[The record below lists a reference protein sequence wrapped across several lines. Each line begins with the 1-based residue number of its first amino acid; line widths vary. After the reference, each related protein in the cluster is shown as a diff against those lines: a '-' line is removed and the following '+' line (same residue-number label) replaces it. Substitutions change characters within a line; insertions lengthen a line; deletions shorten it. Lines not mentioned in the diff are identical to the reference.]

1 MSSRSH
7 SQSKERGK
15 KREKGRKKRGK
26 RREEKRKRKRKKR
39 NSCCSTTSPHLYSL
53 SDNVVYSTPMS
64 PDNKRAKELTQAAG
78 VMPPAKVELKGV
90 AFNNQRAFSRL
101 TVAISSVQE
110 PQPKPPTP
118 RASKII
124 SDPKSQKF
132 VPILC
137 LFPAPK
143 CAAIQPS
150 PSHRGRK
157 HKPGAISGSC

>member
-15 KREKGRKKRGK
+15 KREKRRKKRGK

-90 AFNNQRAFSRL
+90 A
-101 TVAISSVQE
+101 ISSVQE

-143 CAAIQPS
+143 CAAIQPF

-157 HKPGAISGSC
+157 HKPGATLGSC